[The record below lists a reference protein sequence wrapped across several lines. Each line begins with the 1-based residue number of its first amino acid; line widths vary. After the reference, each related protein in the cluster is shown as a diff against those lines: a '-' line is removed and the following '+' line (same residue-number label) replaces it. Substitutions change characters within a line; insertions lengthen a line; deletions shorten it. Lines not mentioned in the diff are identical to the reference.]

1 MMATNE
7 AGADLPLHGL
17 KVLDFSRVRAGPF
30 CTAMLADAG
39 AEAIKVEPFEGDDY
53 RHMGLQVDGQSATF
67 AFVNRGKRS
76 LRLDLKHAH
85 ADAVTERLQA
95 LSGLMDVTGA
105 REGQPTMIGESIAD
119 VAAGMF
125 ASWGVMA
132 ARDRLFEY
140 PNL

>member
-1 MMATNE
+1 
-7 AGADLPLHGL
+7 
-17 KVLDFSRVRAGPF
+17 
-30 CTAMLADAG
+30 MLADAG

-76 LRLDLKHAH
+76 LRLDLKHVH
-85 ADAVTERLQA
+85 ADAVAERLQA